1 MQIFVNLEDGKTVAL
16 DMIVSDKVSD
26 TKRRIRNRRSCRL
39 DDVYVSFE
47 GKELKGGDEVRSCG
61 IDDVFAVPMNQ
72 TGSRRRNAQEQE
84 RSANRS
90 GKEKTNKFT
99 SK

>member
-1 MQIFVNLEDGKTVAL
+1 MQVFVNVEDGKTVAL

-26 TKRRIRNRRSCRL
+26 IKRRVRNRRSRV
-39 DDVYVSFE
+39 DDMYGSFE
-47 GKELKGGDEVRSCG
+47 GKVLKGSDEVRSCG
-61 IDDVFAVPMNQ
+61 IDDVYAVPMNQ
-72 TGSRRRNAQEQE
+72 RVSRRRNAQEQE